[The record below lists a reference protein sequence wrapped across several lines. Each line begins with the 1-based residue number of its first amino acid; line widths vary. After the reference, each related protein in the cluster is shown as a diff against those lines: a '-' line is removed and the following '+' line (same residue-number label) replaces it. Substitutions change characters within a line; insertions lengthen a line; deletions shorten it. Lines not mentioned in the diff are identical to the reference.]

1 MIVTTSGNP
10 QIAAAFVAVKGLSRA
25 YAQGQRAQTV
35 LHDLAFSLARGETV
49 ALLGR
54 SGSGKSTLLNL
65 LSGIDLPDT
74 GSVHVNG
81 VDVTALQEPASTL
94 FRRQHVGFIYQ
105 FFNLIP
111 GLTAAENVALSLE
124 LNGVKSV
131 AALQR
136 TLALLDSI
144 GMAELAEKFPTQL
157 SGGEQQRIAV
167 ARALIHAPSLVLA
180 DEPTGNLDAE
190 TGKHILGWMRE
201 QLQAHGSTCLLVTH
215 SLAVARTAD
224 RILTLENG
232 RITERSGEFAW

>member
-1 MIVTTSGNP
+1 MTVTTPDHPRS
-10 QIAAAFVAVKGLSRA
+10 AFAFVAVSGLSRA

-35 LHDLAFSLARGETV
+35 LHDLTFSLARGETV

-65 LSGIDLPDT
+65 LSGIDLPDS
-74 GSVHVNG
+74 GRVHING
-81 VDVTALQEPASTL
+81 VEVTALQEPASTL
-94 FRRQHVGFIYQ
+94 FRRQHVGFVYQ

-124 LNGVKSV
+124 LNGVKS
-131 AALQR
+131 AEALQR
-136 TLALLDSI
+136 TLDLLGGI

-201 QLQAHGSTCLLVTH
+201 QLRAHGSTCLLVTH
-215 SLAVARTAD
+215 SLAVARSAD
-224 RILTLENG
+224 RILTLEEG

>member
-1 MIVTTSGNP
+1 M
-10 QIAAAFVAVKGLSRA
+10 RA
-25 YAQGQRAQTV
+25 YAQGQRAQMV
-35 LHDLAFSLARGETV
+35 LHDVTLTLGRGETV

-65 LSGIDLPDT
+65 LSGIDLPDA
-74 GSVHVNG
+74 GRVQVNG
-81 VDVTALQEPASTL
+81 VDVTALQELASTL

-131 AALQR
+131 QALQL
-136 TLALLDSI
+136 TLDLLDSI
-144 GMAELAEKFPTQL
+144 GMVELAEKFPTQL
-157 SGGEQQRIAV
+157 SGGEQQRIAI

-201 QLQAHGSTCLLVTH
+201 QLRKSGSTCLLVTH

-224 RILTLENG
+224 RILTLEDG

>member
-1 MIVTTSGNP
+1 MSNTNP
-10 QIAAAFVAVKGLSRA
+10 SKAASAHVRVEGLMRA
-25 YAQGQRAQTV
+25 YAQGQRAQMV
-35 LHDLAFSLARGETV
+35 LHDVTLSLGRGETV

-65 LSGIDLPDT
+65 LSGIDLPDA
-74 GSVHVNG
+74 GRVQVNG

-124 LNGVKSV
+124 LNGVKSGQ
-131 AALQR
+131 ALQR
-136 TLALLDSI
+136 TLDLLDSI
-144 GMAELAEKFPTQL
+144 GMVELAEKFPTQL
-157 SGGEQQRIAV
+157 SGGEQQRIAI

-201 QLQAHGSTCLLVTH
+201 QLRAHGSTCLLVTH

-224 RILTLENG
+224 RILTLEDG